1 MRWSYGVWGAWF
13 VLFLLLEIPGNW
25 RWVPWVTLS
34 ETVWDLEAR
43 GWPIRALVLGAT
55 IGLVV
60 HFVFQTNLV
69 KAEAVAMVTALAAH
83 LINKHWP

>member
-1 MRWSYGVWGAWF
+1 MRWSYGVWGGWF
-13 VLFLLLEIPGNW
+13 VVFLLLEIPGNW

-34 ETVWDLEAR
+34 ETVWALEAR
-43 GWPIRALVLGAT
+43 GWPLKALVLGLT
-55 IGLVV
+55 VGLVV

-69 KAEAVAMVTALAAH
+69 KAETLCVVVALAAH